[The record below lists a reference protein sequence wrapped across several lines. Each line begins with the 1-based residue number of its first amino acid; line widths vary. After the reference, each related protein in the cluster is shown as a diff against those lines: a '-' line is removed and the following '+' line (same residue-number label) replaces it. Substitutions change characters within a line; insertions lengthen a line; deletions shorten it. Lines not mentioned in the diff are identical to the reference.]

1 MRRYNPWKIESA
13 TVARWRTTTTHGFIV
28 NKTPAEP
35 ESDPSRVET
44 ENVTGVAAASD
55 AEMLSQR
62 NRELIILNSIA
73 QALNASVEMDQ
84 ALQAVLAQVA
94 ELLGLQT
101 GWIWLL
107 GEETGQSYL
116 AAAQNL
122 PPGLARDPSRMSGS
136 CYCLDTFRMGDMN
149 GAANV
154 NVVTCSRLSGLVDGT
169 GGLRYHASIPI
180 YAHGKKLGVLN
191 VASADWRK
199 LSQDQLR
206 LLYTVGDLVGI
217 AIERARLYEK
227 SMRAGAEEER
237 SRLAR
242 EIHDTLAQG
251 LAAISLQLES
261 ADCLLD
267 DDKQAREAQHVVRQ
281 ALALTRANLEEA
293 RRSVRD
299 LRAAPLEGR
308 SLTDALVELAK
319 EWAAQGN
326 PKVKFEKVGDPRP
339 LPVPVENGLYRM
351 AQEAL
356 TNIAR
361 HAAATRVRMRIV
373 TTPHMIRLSVE
384 DNGRGFEVAQT
395 GGEHYG
401 LVGLNERARLLSG
414 TLQIESS
421 TGAGTRLSL
430 SIPLDTA

>member
-1 MRRYNPWKIESA
+1 MNERPDMPELTGDASDGES
-13 TVARWRTTTTHGFIV
+13 TVG
-28 NKTPAEP
+28 TPQ
-35 ESDPSRVET
+35 
-44 ENVTGVAAASD
+44 ASD

-62 NRELIILNSIA
+62 NRELLILNSIA

-84 ALQAVLAQVA
+84 ALEAVLAQVA
-94 ELLGLQT
+94 ALLGLQT

-107 GEETGQSYL
+107 DEETGQSYL

-122 PPGLARDPSRMSGS
+122 PPGLTEDPSRMSGS
-136 CYCLDTFRMGDMN
+136 CYCLDTFRMGDLN

-154 NVVTCSRLSGLVDGT
+154 NVVKCSRLSGLVDGT
-169 GGLRYHASIPI
+169 GGLRYHASIPL
-180 YAHGKKLGVLN
+180 YAQGKKLGVLN

-199 LSQDQLR
+199 LSLDSLR

-217 AIERARLYEK
+217 AIERARLYAK

-251 LAAISLQLES
+251 LAAISLLLEQ
-261 ADCLLD
+261 ADSLLD
-267 DDKQAREAQHVVRQ
+267 DEHQAEQAQVVIRR
-281 ALALTRANLEEA
+281 ALTLTRSNLEEA

-308 SLTDALVELAK
+308 SLTDALQKLARD
-319 EWAAQGN
+319 WTAQGN
-326 PKVKFEKVGDPRP
+326 PRVKFEMAGESRP
-339 LPVPVENGLYRM
+339 LPVRIENGLYRM

-356 TNIAR
+356 ANVSR
-361 HAAATRVRMRIV
+361 HAHATRVRMRIV
-373 TTPHMIRLSVE
+373 TTPHRIRLTVE
-384 DNGRGFEVAQT
+384 DNGHGFDVAET

-401 LVGLNERARLLSG
+401 LVGLNERARLLAG
-414 TLQIESS
+414 TLHVQSGA
-421 TGAGTRLSL
+421 GAGTRLSL
-430 SIPLDTA
+430 TIPLDGA

>member
-1 MRRYNPWKIESA
+1 MRDRDVLPA
-13 TVARWRTTTTHGFIV
+13 LHGLEVGKIV
-28 NKTPAEP
+28 NERPDMP
-35 ESDPSRVET
+35 ELTGEASDGESTVGMPQ
-44 ENVTGVAAASD
+44 ASD

-62 NRELIILNSIA
+62 NRELMILNSIA

-84 ALQAVLAQVA
+84 ALEAVLAQVA
-94 ELLGLQT
+94 ALLGLQT

-107 GEETGQSYL
+107 DEETGQSYL

-122 PPGLARDPSRMSGS
+122 PPGLTEDPSRMSGS
-136 CYCLDTFRMGDMN
+136 CYCLDTFRMGDLN

-154 NVVTCSRLSGLVDGT
+154 NVVKCSRLSGLVDGT
-169 GGLRYHASIPI
+169 GGLRYHSSIPL
-180 YAHGKKLGVLN
+180 YAQGKKLGVLN
-191 VASADWRK
+191 VASTDWRK
-199 LSQDQLR
+199 LSQDNLR

-217 AIERARLYEK
+217 AIERARLYAK

-251 LAAISLQLES
+251 LAAISLQLEQ

-267 DDKQAREAQHVVRQ
+267 DEHQTEQAQ
-281 ALALTRANLEEA
+281 AVIRRALTLTRANLEEA

-308 SLTDALVELAK
+308 SLADALQELVRD
-319 EWAAQGN
+319 WTAQGN
-326 PKVKFEKVGDPRP
+326 PRVKFEMAGESRP
-339 LPVPVENGLYRM
+339 LPVRIENGLYRM

-356 TNIAR
+356 ANISR
-361 HAAATRVRMRIV
+361 HAQATRVRMRIV
-373 TTPHMIRLSVE
+373 TTPHRIRLSVE
-384 DNGRGFEVAQT
+384 DNGRGFDVAET

-401 LVGLNERARLLSG
+401 LVGLNERARLLAG
-414 TLQIESS
+414 TLHVQSS
-421 TGAGTRLSL
+421 AGAGTRLSL
-430 SIPLDTA
+430 TIPLDGA

>member
-1 MRRYNPWKIESA
+1 MPQLSGDVLNGESTA
-13 TVARWRTTTTHGFIV
+13 G
-28 NKTPAEP
+28 PP
-35 ESDPSRVET
+35 Q
-44 ENVTGVAAASD
+44 ASD
-55 AEMLSQR
+55 AELLSQR
-62 NRELIILNSIA
+62 NRELMILNSIA

-94 ELLGLQT
+94 ALLGLQT

-107 GEETGQSYL
+107 DEESGKSYL

-122 PPGLARDPSRMSGS
+122 PPGLTEDPSRMTGS
-136 CYCLDTFRMGDMN
+136 CYCLDTFRMGDLS

-154 NVVTCSRLSGLVDGT
+154 NVVKCSRLSGLVDGT
-169 GGLRYHASIPI
+169 GGLRYHASIPL
-180 YAHGKKLGVLN
+180 YAQGKKLGVLN
-191 VASADWRK
+191 VASTDWRK
-199 LSQDQLR
+199 LSQDNLR

-217 AIERARLYEK
+217 AIERGRLYAK

-251 LAAISLQLES
+251 LAAISLQLEQ
-261 ADCLLD
+261 ADSLLD
-267 DDKQAREAQHVVRQ
+267 SDQQAAEAQVVIRR

-308 SLTDALVELAK
+308 SLTDALRELARD
-319 EWAAQGN
+319 WTAQGN
-326 PKVKFEKVGDPRP
+326 PKVRFEMTGVSRP
-339 LPVPVENGLYRM
+339 LPARIENGLYRM

-356 TNIAR
+356 ANISR
-361 HAAATRVRMRIV
+361 HAHATRVRMRIV
-373 TTPHMIRLSVE
+373 TTPKRIRLSVA
-384 DNGRGFEVAQT
+384 DNGHGFDVAET

-401 LVGLNERARLLSG
+401 LVGLNERARLLAG
-414 TLQIESS
+414 TLHVQSS
-421 TGAGTRLSL
+421 AGAGTRLSL
-430 SIPLDTA
+430 TIPLDGA